1 MLGSSG
7 PTCDDRVCDLTI
19 NDICYV
25 MSLEQVPW
33 HSAKAKCSEAGGK
46 LAEVCDA
53 ITNWQLWGILAGK
66 YAIP

>member
-1 MLGSSG
+1 
-7 PTCDDRVCDLTI
+7 
-19 NDICYV
+19 